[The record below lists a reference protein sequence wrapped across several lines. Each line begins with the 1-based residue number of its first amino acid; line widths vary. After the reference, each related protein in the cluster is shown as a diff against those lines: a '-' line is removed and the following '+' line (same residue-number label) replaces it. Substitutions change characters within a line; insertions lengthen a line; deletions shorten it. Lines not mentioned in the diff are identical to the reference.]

1 MHRWNL
7 VFRSAIQ
14 WFGAGRLVG
23 DPFGYSKNHWQ
34 YHFNPR
40 HSLSF
45 ASLSSSLKEGAK
57 AASPLG
63 SPDRRHLQV
72 RQYPWADTISTQ
84 YTPSASLRSAAPSE
98 REPRRLRR
106 SGHLLA
112 LDENTGNV
120 FKGDGELLFLLNH
133 KLIPLD
139 AELCRVCNED
149 IPIFHF
155 YFLPRN
161 SNRFSGSLTLLTLP
175 RTSTWRFSKALSSF
189 IPKPSFP

>member
-1 MHRWNL
+1 MG
-7 VFRSAIQ
+7 S
-14 WFGAGRLVG
+14 
-23 DPFGYSKNHWQ
+23 
-34 YHFNPR
+34 YHFNAV

-63 SPDRRHLQV
+63 LPGRRHLQV

-106 SGHLLA
+106 SGHLLTF
-112 LDENTGNV
+112 DENTGNV
-120 FKGDGELLFLLNH
+120 FKGDGGLLFLLNH

-161 SNRFSGSLTLLTLP
+161 SNRVSGSLTLLTLP
-175 RTSTWRFSKALSSF
+175 RTSTWYFSMALSVFS
-189 IPKPSFP
+189 PKPSLP